1 MELVIEEVLEDEVE
15 LLVVGEVVDVEV
27 EVVAETIRP

>member
-1 MELVIEEVLEDEVE
+1 VELVIEEVLEDEVE